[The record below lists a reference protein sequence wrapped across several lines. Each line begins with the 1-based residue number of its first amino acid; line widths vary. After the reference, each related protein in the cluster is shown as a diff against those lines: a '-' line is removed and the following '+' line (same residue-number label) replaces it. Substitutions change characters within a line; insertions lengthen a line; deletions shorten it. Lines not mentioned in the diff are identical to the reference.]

1 MRTISDV
8 RLYLLSFLTSCFL
21 VSDNFYR
28 VSPGVHRV
36 FINTLPRPV
45 SVLLLW
51 DGLLVFISIEGFAL
65 PKSVL
70 AKRLIGLLPE
80 ALMLQTCLCCASAR
94 VSPCAIVAWVLEW
107 SVKKTESVHTLSF
120 HVLCQ

>member
-28 VSPGVHRV
+28 VSPRVHHV

-94 VSPCAIVAWVLEW
+94 VSSCAIVAWVLEW